1 MTNTAYHATAWHG
14 CNEQIKGNTAQRL
27 NNRPLWAMAILPTI
41 ARYGQWHQCQQLPTP
56 NNCQSCQHRL
66 SLGQWHRMAWVILWR
81 WHQLKR
87 LSCQRLN
94 NRPTAQAMP
103 THGVGAMNKSRVT
116 LPIIGAMPPLGNGS
130 IIITANNRP
139 TLNNCQSYHRM
150 AWHGCNGSI
159 ISTKPTPP
167 TADLVHFSINH
178 GK

>member
-1 MTNTAYHATAWHG
+1 MNKSRVILPTAQQPPVMG
-14 CNEQIKGNTAQRL
+14 NGNTA
-27 NNRPLWAMAILPTI
+27 NNCPLWAMASMPTI
-41 ARYGQWHQCQQLPTP
+41 ARYGQWHQCQQLPVMGNGINANNCQRSTP

-130 IIITANNRP
+130 IIITAH
-139 TLNNCQSYHRM
+139 YGAM
-150 AWHGCNGSI
+150 
-159 ISTKPTPP
+159 P
-167 TADLVHFSINH
+167 TA
-178 GK
+178 